1 MANLGRAA
9 DPHGAAGVEVY
20 SPAARR
26 FHWWTVALIVAQ
38 VPLGIAMAYRGNV
51 LNVWDGLTNTLY
63 SSHKTIG
70 LVILLTVV
78 LRLSYRLSHGAP
90 ADEPTIEPW
99 QKLVS
104 HATHWAIYVL
114 LLVVP
119 VLGWLGV
126 SYYPALDLFGIVKLP
141 GLVASNQDTAAV
153 VFYWHA
159 TAAFVLIALIGMHFG
174 AAMFHHLIRKDNV
187 LARMLP
193 GLLRRR

>member
-1 MANLGRAA
+1 MAHAGRAN
-9 DPHGAAGVEVY
+9 DPRQAAGVEIY

-26 FHWWTVALIVAQ
+26 FHWWTVALILVQ
-38 VPLGIAMAYRGNV
+38 VPLGLAMAYRGNV
-51 LNVWDGLTNTLY
+51 LNVWDSLTNTLY

-70 LVILLTVV
+70 LFILLLVV
-78 LRLSYRLSHGAP
+78 LRLGYRLTHGAP
-90 ADEPTIEPW
+90 TDEPTIEPW

-104 HATHWAIYVL
+104 HVTHWAIYAL

-126 SYYPALDLFGIVKLP
+126 SYYPALDLFGLVKLP
-141 GLVASNQDTAAV
+141 GLVAPNQDSAAV

-174 AAMFHHLIRKDNV
+174 AAMFHHVIRKDNV

-193 GLLRRR
+193 GLMRRR

>member
-1 MANLGRAA
+1 
-9 DPHGAAGVEVY
+9 
-20 SPAARR
+20 
-26 FHWWTVALIVAQ
+26 VALIVAQ

-78 LRLSYRLSHGAP
+78 LRLGYRLSHGAP